1 MKHSNLS
8 SVLNNLQGRFV
19 SVLVKSGANRT
30 SYSAK
35 LKSHY
40 SEVVTFVDTNE
51 SKGRVFRKVRRSSI
65 LGLKSGKNSFRR
77 TKALQSKQANS
88 QIGPKG
94 ASPWGLMVYK
104 NRPPISCQLKKVY
117 FTKKSVDLAPPMC
130 IMVYMNAKE
139 RMNEWK
145 KLPTNTIAWETF
157 KRLVAQFG
165 MDEGIKKAHKIIEKK
180 G

>member
-19 SVLVKSGANRT
+19 SVLVKDGTNRH

-35 LKSHY
+35 LKGHN

-77 TKALQSKQANS
+77 TKAL
-88 QIGPKG
+88 
-94 ASPWGLMVYK
+94 
-104 NRPPISCQLKKVY
+104 
-117 FTKKSVDLAPPMC
+117 
-130 IMVYMNAKE
+130 
-139 RMNEWK
+139 
-145 KLPTNTIAWETF
+145 
-157 KRLVAQFG
+157 
-165 MDEGIKKAHKIIEKK
+165 
-180 G
+180 